1 MHTKFAETPI
11 GHAESAIAYDAVSEA
26 TAHTL
31 AFHADPSGQV
41 GMTGPAPGLASQSSR
56 TLEEENT
63 VIISGL
69 VDHVES
75 GLLLE
80 DESHRRSLGS
90 AAQAVEIPW
99 NSKFSP
105 CRVCIAVLFL
115 TVFPAPISTQT
126 GRSRDQH
133 SLCIISSGILFT
145 TVQVVK
151 GQWQERNDSRLLV
164 CSVHK
169 AVLES
174 VRSFLH

>member
-1 MHTKFAETPI
+1 MHAKFAETPI
-11 GHAESAIAYDAVSEA
+11 GHSESAIAYDAIPEA
-26 TAHTL
+26 TAH
-31 AFHADPSGQV
+31 AFATHSDPSGQV
-41 GMTGPAPGLASQSSR
+41 GMSGPAPGLASQSSR

-75 GLLLE
+75 GLSLE

-90 AAQAVEIPW
+90 AAQAVEISW

-105 CRVCIAVLFL
+105 GRVCITILFL
-115 TVFPAPISTQT
+115 AVFPAPISTQT
-126 GRSRDQH
+126 GRSRDQD

-145 TVQVVK
+145 TIQIVK
-151 GQWQERNDSRLLV
+151 GQWQERNHSRLLV